1 MISAIQ
7 VFNVTPEAIQ
17 VVVQV
22 FVAQSFK
29 EKEEV
34 SFTFLDPTARLHV
47 TGTNRRSLPAYR
59 PVPYS

>member
-17 VVVQV
+17 V

-29 EKEEV
+29 EKEEK
-34 SFTFLDPTARLHV
+34 SRLPSSIQ
-47 TGTNRRSLPAYR
+47 RRGYM
-59 PVPYS
+59 